1 MTNIAFASEVD
12 EELLTTEFY
21 LSYDLDNDKL
31 MYFKNINEII
41 APASLTKLMTSLI
54 LIENYNLSDY
64 IEISLPSDYL
74 YEGKVAY
81 LKPGQTMTVE
91 NLLEFILIYSAN
103 DACFAVVQ
111 LISNDTDDFLNLMNK
126 KAQQLGM
133 YNTNFK
139 NPDGLDQEGHY
150 TTLNDLLILSKE
162 VVNNYELLSIIMRK
176 SFISNIEGEDKVYLN
191 TNKLIERNFYG
202 LKTGWTNEAGLTF
215 IGLNQSN
222 DRNILTIVNK
232 SFVNEKKDNHFID
245 TQNLYAVSID
255 TFINNV
261 VIDENID
268 IYKIRNSSDTLTFKS
283 TTPWYVFGNKSN
295 ITKIK
300 LNKFNNTKFEYIVN
314 EDLYSVKISD
324 SLNSVKWNFNLSQF
338 FSGFANNNR

>member
-1 MTNIAFASEVD
+1 
-12 EELLTTEFY
+12 
-21 LSYDLDNDKL
+21 
-31 MYFKNINEII
+31 MYFKNINATI

-64 IEISLPSDYL
+64 IEISLPSDYI

-81 LKPGQTMTVE
+81 LKSGQKMTIE
-91 NLLEFILIYSAN
+91 SLLEFILIYSAN

-111 LISNDTDDFLNLMNK
+111 LFNENTDDFLVLMNK
-126 KAQQLGM
+126 RAKQLGM
-133 YNTNFK
+133 NNTNFK
-139 NPDGLDQEGHY
+139 NPDGLDQDGHY
-150 TTLNDLLILSKE
+150 TTLSDLLILSKE
-162 VVNNYELLSIIMRK
+162 VIDNYELLSIIMRK

-232 SFVNEKKDNHFID
+232 SFVNEKKDNHFVD
-245 TQNLYAVSID
+245 TQNLYSASID

-261 VIDENID
+261 VIDNNVD
-268 IYKIRNSSDTLTFKS
+268 IYKIRNNFETLTFKS
-283 TTPWYVFGNKSN
+283 TTPWSVFGNKQDISN
-295 ITKIK
+295 IK
-300 LNKFNNTKFEYIVN
+300 LNEFSETKFDYVVN
-314 EDLYSVKISD
+314 DDLYNVRISD
-324 SLNSVKWNFNLSQF
+324 SVNSVKWDFNLSNM
-338 FSGFANNNR
+338 FSFFANNN

>member
-1 MTNIAFASEVD
+1 
-12 EELLTTEFY
+12 
-21 LSYDLDNDKL
+21 

-54 LIENYNLSDY
+54 LIENFNLSDY
-64 IEISLPSDYL
+64 IEISLPSDYV

-81 LKPGQTMTVE
+81 LKPGQTMTIE
-91 NLLEFILIYSAN
+91 SLLEFILIYSAN
-103 DACFAVVQ
+103 DACFAVVK
-111 LISNDTDDFLNLMNK
+111 LFSEDTDEFINLMNK

-133 YNTNFK
+133 NNTNFK

-162 VVNNYELLSIIMRK
+162 VIDNYELLSIIMRQ

-191 TNKLIERNFYG
+191 TNKLIDRDFYG
-202 LKTGWTNEAGLTF
+202 LKTGWTNDAGLTF

-245 TQNLYAVSID
+245 TQTLYTVSID
-255 TFINNV
+255 NYVNNV
-261 VIDENID
+261 VIDTNTEL
-268 IYKIRNSSDTLTFKS
+268 YKIRNNSDILTIKS
-283 TTPWYVFGNKSN
+283 TTPWYVFGNKLN
-295 ITKIK
+295 ITKIGLFDFSDK
-300 LNKFNNTKFEYIVN
+300 KFDYVVN
-314 EDLYSVKISD
+314 EDIFNIKISD
-324 SLNSVKWNFNLSQF
+324 SINSVKWEFNLSRF
-338 FSGFANNNR
+338 FSSFANNNL

>member
-1 MTNIAFASEVD
+1 
-12 EELLTTEFY
+12 
-21 LSYDLDNDKL
+21 

-64 IEISLPSDYL
+64 IEISLPSDYI

-81 LKPGQTMTVE
+81 LKSGQKMTIE
-91 NLLEFILIYSAN
+91 SLLEFILIYSAN

-111 LISNDTDDFLNLMNK
+111 LFNENTDDFLALMNK
-126 KAQQLGM
+126 RAKQLGM
-133 YNTNFK
+133 NNTNFK
-139 NPDGLDQEGHY
+139 NPDGLDQDGHY
-150 TTLNDLLILSKE
+150 TTLSDLLILSKE
-162 VVNNYELLSIIMRK
+162 VIDNYELLSIIMRK

-232 SFVNEKKDNHFID
+232 SFVNEKKDNHFVD
-245 TQNLYAVSID
+245 TQNLYSASID

-261 VIDENID
+261 VIDNNVD
-268 IYKIRNSSDTLTFKS
+268 IYKIRNNFETLTFKS
-283 TTPWYVFGNKSN
+283 TVSWFVFGNKLDISN
-295 ITKIK
+295 IT
-300 LNKFNNTKFEYIVN
+300 LNEFSETKFDYVVN
-314 EDLYSVKISD
+314 DDLYNVRISD
-324 SLNSVKWNFNLSQF
+324 SVNSVKWDFNLSNM
-338 FSGFANNNR
+338 FSFFANNN

>member
-1 MTNIAFASEVD
+1 M
-12 EELLTTEFY
+12 TTEFY
-21 LSYDLDNDKL
+21 LSYDLDNEQL
-31 MYFKNINEII
+31 MYFKNINATI

-64 IEISLPSDYL
+64 IEISLPSDYI

-81 LKPGQTMTVE
+81 LKSGQKMTIE
-91 NLLEFILIYSAN
+91 SLLEFILIYSAN

-111 LISNDTDDFLNLMNK
+111 LFNENNDDFVELMNK
-126 KAQQLGM
+126 RAKQLGM
-133 YNTNFK
+133 NNTNFK
-139 NPDGLDQEGHY
+139 NPDGLDQDGHY
-150 TTLNDLLILSKE
+150 TTLSDLLILSKE
-162 VVNNYELLSIIMRK
+162 VIDNYELLSIIMRK

-232 SFVNEKKDNHFID
+232 SFVNEKKDNHFVD
-245 TQNLYAVSID
+245 TQNLYSASID

-261 VIDENID
+261 VIDNNVD
-268 IYKIRNSSDTLTFKS
+268 IYKIRNNFETLTFKS
-283 TTPWYVFGNKSN
+283 TTPWFVFGNKLDISN
-295 ITKIK
+295 IT
-300 LNKFNNTKFEYIVN
+300 LNEFSETKFNYVVN
-314 EDLYSVKISD
+314 EDLYNVRISD
-324 SLNSVKWNFNLSQF
+324 SVNSVKWDFNLSNF
-338 FSGFANNNR
+338 FSFFANNN

>member
-1 MTNIAFASEVD
+1 
-12 EELLTTEFY
+12 
-21 LSYDLDNDKL
+21 

-64 IEISLPSDYL
+64 IEISLPSDYI

-81 LKPGQTMTVE
+81 LKPGQRMTVE
-91 NLLEFILIYSAN
+91 SLLEFILIYSAN

-111 LISNDTDDFLNLMNK
+111 LFSENIDDFLNLMNK
-126 KAQQLGM
+126 KARVLGM
-133 YNTNFK
+133 NNTNFK
-139 NPDGLDQEGHY
+139 NPDGLDEEGHF

-162 VVNNYELLSIIMRK
+162 VINNYELLSIIMRQ

-191 TNKLIERNFYG
+191 TNKLIDRNFYG
-202 LKTGWTNEAGLTF
+202 LKTGWTNNAGLTF

-245 TQNLYAVSID
+245 TQNLYTTSID
-255 TFINNV
+255 TYVNNV
-261 VIDENID
+261 VIDSNTD
-268 IYKIRNSSDTLTFKS
+268 IYKIRNSLETLTFKS
-283 TTPWYVFGNKSN
+283 TTPWYVFGNKFK
-295 ITKIK
+295 ITKIM
-300 LNKFNNTKFEYIVN
+300 LNEFNETKFNYVVN
-314 EDLYSVKISD
+314 ENLYNVKISE
-324 SLNSVKWNFNLSQF
+324 SLNSVKWEINLARI
-338 FSGFANNNR
+338 FSDFANNNW

>member
-1 MTNIAFASEVD
+1 M
-12 EELLTTEFY
+12 TTEFY
-21 LSYDLDNDKL
+21 LSYDLDNEQL
-31 MYFKNINEII
+31 MYFKNINATI

-64 IEISLPSDYL
+64 IEISLPSGYI

-81 LKPGQTMTVE
+81 LKSGQKMTIE
-91 NLLEFILIYSAN
+91 SLLEFILIYSAN

-111 LISNDTDDFLNLMNK
+111 LFNENTDDFLALMNK
-126 KAQQLGM
+126 RAKQLGM
-133 YNTNFK
+133 NNTNFK
-139 NPDGLDQEGHY
+139 NPDGLDQDGHY
-150 TTLNDLLILSKE
+150 TTLSDLLILSKE
-162 VVNNYELLSIIMRK
+162 VIDNYELLSIIMRK

-232 SFVNEKKDNHFID
+232 SFVNEKKDNHFVD
-245 TQNLYAVSID
+245 TQNLYSASID

-261 VIDENID
+261 VIDNNVD
-268 IYKIRNSSDTLTFKS
+268 IYKIRNNFETLTFKS
-283 TTPWYVFGNKSN
+283 TAPWFVFGNKLDISN
-295 ITKIK
+295 IT
-300 LNKFNNTKFEYIVN
+300 LNEFSETKFNYVVN
-314 EDLYSVKISD
+314 EDLYNVRISD
-324 SLNSVKWNFNLSQF
+324 SVNSVKWDFNLSNF
-338 FSGFANNNR
+338 FSFFANNN

>member
-1 MTNIAFASEVD
+1 
-12 EELLTTEFY
+12 
-21 LSYDLDNDKL
+21 
-31 MYFKNINEII
+31 MYFKNINATI

-64 IEISLPSDYL
+64 IEISLPSDYI

-81 LKPGQTMTVE
+81 LKSGQKMTVE
-91 NLLEFILIYSAN
+91 SLLEFILIYSAN

-111 LISNDTDDFLNLMNK
+111 LFNENTDDFLALMNK
-126 KAQQLGM
+126 RAKQLGM
-133 YNTNFK
+133 NNTNFK
-139 NPDGLDQEGHY
+139 NPDGLDQDGHY
-150 TTLNDLLILSKE
+150 TTLSDLLILSKE
-162 VVNNYELLSIIMRK
+162 VIDNYELLSIIMRK

-232 SFVNEKKDNHFID
+232 SFVNEKKDNHFVD
-245 TQNLYAVSID
+245 TQNLYSASID

-261 VIDENID
+261 VIDNNVD
-268 IYKIRNSSDTLTFKS
+268 IYKIRNNFETLTFKS
-283 TTPWYVFGNKSN
+283 TAPWFVFGNKLDISN
-295 ITKIK
+295 IT
-300 LNKFNNTKFEYIVN
+300 LNEFSETKFNYVVN
-314 EDLYSVKISD
+314 EDLYNVRISD
-324 SLNSVKWNFNLSQF
+324 SVNSVKWDFNLSNF
-338 FSGFANNNR
+338 FSFFANNN

>member
-1 MTNIAFASEVD
+1 
-12 EELLTTEFY
+12 
-21 LSYDLDNDKL
+21 
-31 MYFKNINEII
+31 MYFKNINATI

-64 IEISLPSDYL
+64 IEISLPSDYI

-81 LKPGQTMTVE
+81 LKSGQKMTIE
-91 NLLEFILIYSAN
+91 SLLEFILIYSAN

-111 LISNDTDDFLNLMNK
+111 LFNENTDDFLALMNK
-126 KAQQLGM
+126 RAKQLGM
-133 YNTNFK
+133 NNTNFK
-139 NPDGLDQEGHY
+139 NPDGLDQDGHY
-150 TTLNDLLILSKE
+150 TTLSDLLILSKE
-162 VVNNYELLSIIMRK
+162 VIDNYELLSIIMRK

-232 SFVNEKKDNHFID
+232 SFVNEKKDNHFVD
-245 TQNLYAVSID
+245 TQNLYSASID

-261 VIDENID
+261 VIDNNVD
-268 IYKIRNSSDTLTFKS
+268 IYKIRNNFETLTFKS
-283 TTPWYVFGNKSN
+283 TTPWSVFGNKQDISN
-295 ITKIK
+295 IK
-300 LNKFNNTKFEYIVN
+300 LNEFSETKFDYVVN
-314 EDLYSVKISD
+314 DDLYNVRISD
-324 SLNSVKWNFNLSQF
+324 SVNSVKWDFNLSNM
-338 FSGFANNNR
+338 FSFFANNN